1 LRERRRGLSND
12 QSFHVNIRIDDAGY
26 FVARCVEL
34 PAAMTQARTE
44 EEVIRRIKE
53 AIHLVLKATRQEE
66 TKELAL
72 TAIELVA

>member
-1 LRERRRGLSND
+1 MSND

-53 AIHLVLKATRQEE
+53 AIHLVLEATREKP
-66 TKELAL
+66 TKEPAV

>member
-1 LRERRRGLSND
+1 VETLSVYTVKIRRD
-12 QSFHVNIRIDDAGY
+12 EEGY

-53 AIHLVLKATRQEE
+53 AIHLVLEATREEE
-66 TKELAL
+66 TKEPAV

>member
-1 LRERRRGLSND
+1 MPNG

-26 FVARCVEL
+26 FVARGVEL

-53 AIHLVLKATRQEE
+53 AIHLVLEATGHEQ
-66 TKELAL
+66 TKETAL